1 MADNETLITLTADIV
16 ASFVAHNRVGVS
28 ETPDLIRSV
37 HDALSRLGQPVAPP
51 EPEKPKGAV
60 SIRSSIKADGIISMI
75 DGRKYQTLRRHISGH
90 GYTPES
96 YRETFGL
103 PRDYPMVSANYS
115 ETRRAMAKKIGLGR
129 KRGPE
134 EDAASA
140 EVSAAARKPA
150 RKSRAAAAPVEA
162 AVSSEKSP
170 PPRRRAP
177 RKPA

>member
-16 ASFVAHNRVGVS
+16 ASFVAHNHVGVT

-37 HDALSRLGQPVAPP
+37 HDALSRLGQPDAAP

-60 SIRSSIKADGIISMI
+60 SIRASIKPDGIISMI

-90 GYTPES
+90 GYTPET

-129 KRGPE
+129 KRVE
-134 EDAASA
+134 AAPAPAA
-140 EVSAAARKPA
+140 EAPKKAGRKP
-150 RKSRAAAAPVEA
+150 RAAAAKAAPAPAAEA
-162 AVSSEKSP
+162 PKAP
-170 PPRRRAP
+170 ARRRGS
-177 RKPA
+177 RKAS

>member
-16 ASFVAHNRVGVS
+16 ASFVAHNHVGVA

-37 HDALSRLGQPVAPP
+37 HDALSRLGQPDAAP

-60 SIRSSIKADGIISMI
+60 SIRASIKPDGIISMI

-90 GYTPES
+90 GYTPET
-96 YRETFGL
+96 YRDTFGL

-129 KRGPE
+129 KR
-134 EDAASA
+134 AAEAAPAPVA
-140 EVSAAARKPA
+140 EAPKKAGRKPRA
-150 RKSRAAAAPVEA
+150 AAAAAPVETPKA
-162 AVSSEKSP
+162 PA
-170 PPRRRAP
+170 RRRGP
-177 RKPA
+177 RKSS

>member
-16 ASFVAHNRVGVS
+16 ASFVSHNRLGVA

-37 HDALSRLGQPVAPP
+37 HDALQQLGAPVA
-51 EPEKPKGAV
+51 EPAAEKPKGAV
-60 SIRSSIKADGIISMI
+60 SVRSSIKHDGLLSMI

-103 PRDYPMVSANYS
+103 PRDYPMVSAAYS

-129 KRGPE
+129 KRAG
-134 EDAASA
+134 DAAPDA
-140 EVSAAARKPA
+140 GDTAAKPA
-150 RKSRAAAAPVEA
+150 RKPRAAAPAADGAAPA
-162 AVSSEKSP
+162 KAK
-170 PPRRRAP
+170 RGR
-177 RKPA
+177 PAKQAS